1 MTAPGR
7 SRYGIIPADP
17 PAGVS
22 FPVWVVRDH
31 RTGDL
36 VKALPPRPEPLRF
49 YSYAH
54 AQAWVHKNERPTP

>member
-1 MTAPGR
+1 MTAGR

-31 RTGDL
+31 SGALRALKIVDL
-36 VKALPPRPEPLRF
+36 ARLTNTAASP
-49 YSYAH
+49 
-54 AQAWVHKNERPTP
+54 